1 MTKLSF
7 EQGLFPR
14 FTLLS
19 VTTVSFFF
27 FCCGERKGGV
37 KGDEEGEGAV
47 EKERSKEE
55 NDEGKIL
62 ILLEC

>member
-27 FCCGERKGGV
+27 FCGERKGEV
-37 KGDEEGEGAV
+37 KGDEEGEGGGGKRKV
-47 EKERSKEE
+47 KGRERRR
-55 NDEGKIL
+55 
-62 ILLEC
+62 